1 MSFSEQL
8 QKFLTGLQALG
19 PRRLS
24 ILGVVGVL
32 LFSTITFSGYYINRP
47 NHETLYSGLDAED
60 VTRIGAVLNEA
71 GIAFDISTDGKTI
84 KVPIGRT
91 ARARMLL
98 AEKGLPRSDNAG
110 YELFDKM
117 GSLGL
122 TSFMQEVTRIRALE
136 GEIARTIQSLN
147 GIKAARVHL
156 VLPDPGSF
164 RSNRQAPSASVVIR
178 AGPGTKVKSA
188 SAIRHLVA
196 GAIPGLSIDRVS
208 VMSTDGTLLASGD
221 DAATA
226 APRNMISLEQEVSSR
241 LHDNLKMTLAPF
253 LGFDNFKASVAV
265 RLNTDQRK
273 IKEIVF
279 DPEARVERSTKVV
292 KQVDSAQNKR
302 SSSDTSVQQD
312 VPLEETSNRPGENSQ
327 ENKERREETTN
338 YEINS
343 KETSTLTNGYLIEK
357 LSIAVVVNTERVA
370 ELLKNQNGSQDQ
382 DALMSEIRELVSS
395 AVGYDQTRGDTF
407 KISSVNFMAANAA
420 LEPLEGPGIMS
431 QLAKHGGTA
440 ISALTIIVVTLLV
453 IMMGVRPALRMV
465 ADGRSEGAAA
475 LPGGEDMAALNNPD
489 EMSFAPMIGA
499 DAPGELPGELPGGMP
514 GGMPDQMFEDE
525 LSPQARLKE
534 LLEEDEQQALTVLK
548 KWSQVPA
555 T

>member
-8 QKFLTGLQALG
+8 QKLLTGLQGLG
-19 PRRLS
+19 PRRLT
-24 ILGVVGVL
+24 ILGMVGFL
-32 LFSTITFSGYYINRP
+32 LFSTISFSGYYLNRP
-47 NHETLYSGLDAED
+47 NHETLYAGLDAED

-71 GIAFDISTDGKTI
+71 GISFDISTDGKTI
-84 KVPIGRT
+84 KVPTGRT

-136 GEIARTIQSLN
+136 GEIARTIQTLN

-178 AGPGTKVKSA
+178 AGPGTKLKSA
-188 SAIRHLVA
+188 PAIRHLVA

-226 APRNMISLEQEVSSR
+226 APRNMISLEQEVSAR

-253 LGFDNFKASVAV
+253 LGFENFKASVAA

-279 DPEARVERSTKVV
+279 DPDARVERSTKVV

-302 SSSDTSVQQD
+302 SSSETSVQQD
-312 VPLEETSNRPGENSQ
+312 VPLEESASSPGENSQ

-343 KETSTLTNGYLIEK
+343 KEVNTLTNGYLIEK
-357 LSIAVVVNTERVA
+357 LSIAVVVNSERIA
-370 ELLKNQNGSQDQ
+370 ALQKSQNGAKDP
-382 DALMSEIRELVSS
+382 DALMQEIRELVSS
-395 AVGYDQTRGDTF
+395 AVGYDKTRGDTF
-407 KISSVNFMAANAA
+407 KITSVDFMATGSA
-420 LEPLEGPGIMS
+420 LEPLEGPGIMA
-431 QLAKHGGTA
+431 QLAKQGGTL
-440 ISALTIIVVTLLV
+440 ISALTIIVVTLMV
-453 IMMGVRPALRMV
+453 IMLGVRPALRLV
-465 ADGRSEGAAA
+465 ADTPGTDAEAHPDTAELGAIESAEGA
-475 LPGGEDMAALNNPD
+475 G
-489 EMSFAPMIGA
+489 STPMIGM
-499 DAPGELPGELPGGMP
+499 APPGDGELPDADAGN
-514 GGMPDQMFEDE
+514 
-525 LSPQARLKE
+525 PQARLKE
-534 LLEEDEQQALTVLK
+534 LVDQDEQQAVMVLK
-548 KWSQVPA
+548 RWSQAPA

>member
-8 QKFLTGLQALG
+8 QQLLTGLKALG
-19 PRRLS
+19 PRRLT
-24 ILGVVGVL
+24 ILGVVGLL
-32 LFSTITFSGYYINRP
+32 LFTTIAFSGIYLNRP
-47 NHETLYSGLDAED
+47 NNETLYSGLDAED

-71 GIAFDISTDGKTI
+71 GVSFDISTDGKTI
-84 KVPIGRT
+84 KVPVGRT

-147 GIKAARVHL
+147 GVKAARVHL

-164 RSNRQAPSASVVIR
+164 RSNRQAPTASVVIR
-178 AGPGTKVKSA
+178 ASTGAKVKSA
-188 SAIRHLVA
+188 QAIRHLVA

-208 VMSTDGTLLASGD
+208 VMSTDGTLLASGNESVN
-221 DAATA
+221 A
-226 APRNMISLEQEVSSR
+226 APRNMVSLEQEVATR

-253 LGFDNFKASVAV
+253 LGFENFKASVAA

-292 KQVDSAQNKR
+292 KQVDSSQNKR
-302 SSSDTSVQQD
+302 GSAEASVQQD
-312 VPLEETSNRPGENSQ
+312 VPLEESGKTPGENSQ

-343 KETSTLTNGYLIEK
+343 KEVSTLTNGYLIEK
-357 LSIAVVVNTERVA
+357 LSIAVVVNSDRIA
-370 ELLKNQNGSQDQ
+370 DLLKSKTGATDQ
-382 DALMSEIRELVSS
+382 ETLMKEIRELVSS
-395 AVGYDQTRGDTF
+395 AVGYDKSRGDTF
-407 KISSVNFMAANAA
+407 KITSVDFMSNGTE
-420 LEPLEGPGIMS
+420 LEPLAGPGIMA
-431 QLAKHGGTA
+431 QIMRQGGSL
-440 ISALTIIVVTLLV
+440 ISALTIIIVTLLV
-453 IMMGVRPALRMV
+453 ILLGVRPALRMV
-465 ADGRSEGAAA
+465 AGEQAGSSDALPDLSEGAD
-475 LPGGEDMAALNNPD
+475 LSSPEGLDFSP
-489 EMSFAPMIGA
+489 
-499 DAPGELPGELPGGMP
+499 MP
-514 GGMPDQMFEDE
+514 GGDEPFADLPSFEDE
-525 LSPQARLKE
+525 QLSPQAKLKE
-534 LLEEDEQQALTVLK
+534 LLDEDEEQAIMVLK
-548 KWSQVPA
+548 RWSQAQAA

>member
-8 QKFLTGLQALG
+8 QKLVLGLKALG

-24 ILGVVGVL
+24 ILGVVGFL
-32 LFSTITFSGYYINRP
+32 LFTTISFSGYYLNRP
-47 NHETLYSGLDAED
+47 NHETLYSGLDSED

-71 GIAFDISTDGKTI
+71 GVSFDISTDGKTI
-84 KVPIGRT
+84 KVPTGRT

-136 GEIARTIQSLN
+136 GEIARTIQTLN

-164 RSNRQAPSASVVIR
+164 RSKRQAPSASVVIR
-178 AGPGTKVKSA
+178 AGSGGKLKSA

-226 APRNMISLEQEVSSR
+226 APRNMVSLEQEVASR
-241 LHDNLKMTLAPF
+241 LHDNLRMTLAPF
-253 LGFDNFKASVAV
+253 LGFENFKASVAA

-279 DPEARVERSTKVV
+279 NPDVRVERSTKVV

-302 SSSDTSVQQD
+302 GSADASVQQD
-312 VPLEETSNRPGENSQ
+312 VPLEESAKSSGENSQ

-343 KETSTLTNGYLIEK
+343 KEVSTLTNGYLIEK
-357 LSIAVVVNTERVA
+357 LSVAVVVNSERIA
-370 ELLKNQNGSQDQ
+370 ALLDGKNGTKKPEE
-382 DALMSEIRELVSS
+382 LMSEIRELVSS
-395 AVGYDQTRGDTF
+395 AVGYDKSRGDTF
-407 KISSVNFMAANAA
+407 KITSVDFMTTGSTMEA
-420 LEPLEGPGIMS
+420 LEGPGVMS
-431 QLAKHGGTA
+431 QLARQSGSL

-453 IMMGVRPALRMV
+453 IMLGVRPALRLV
-465 ADGRSEGAAA
+465 ADTPSDEVDALAAPEGVAALSDAEGTAAA
-475 LPGGEDMAALNNPD
+475 PMLGSASGEAGGQLSSDAA
-489 EMSFAPMIGA
+489 
-499 DAPGELPGELPGGMP
+499 
-514 GGMPDQMFEDE
+514 
-525 LSPQARLKE
+525 SPQERLKQ
-534 LLEEDEQQALTVLK
+534 LVDQDEEQAIMVLK
-548 KWSQVPA
+548 RWSQAPA

>member
-1 MSFSEQL
+1 MSFSEQF
-8 QKFLTGLQALG
+8 QKLIVGLQALG

-32 LFSTITFSGYYINRP
+32 LFSTIAFSGYYINRP

-71 GIAFDISTDGKTI
+71 GISFDISTDGKTI

-178 AGPGTKVKSA
+178 AGAGTKVKSA
-188 SAIRHLVA
+188 AAIRHLVA
-196 GAIPGLSIDRVS
+196 GAIPGLSIERVS

-226 APRNMISLEQEVSSR
+226 APRNMISLEQDVSAR
-241 LHDNLKMTLAPF
+241 LHENLKKTLAPF

-312 VPLEETSNRPGENSQ
+312 VPLEESANAPGENSQ

-357 LSIAVVVNTERVA
+357 LSIAVVVNSGRVA
-370 ELLKNQNGSQDQ
+370 ELLKSQSGPKDQ
-382 DALMSEIRELVSS
+382 DALMTEIQELVSS

-407 KISSVNFMAANAA
+407 KISSVDFMDADMS
-420 LEPLEGPGIMS
+420 LEPLAGPGFMS
-431 QLAKHGGTA
+431 QLAAHGGTA

-453 IMMGVRPALRMV
+453 IMLGVRPALKMV
-465 ADGRSEGAAA
+465 ADGNSGAAA
-475 LPGGEDMAALNNPD
+475 QLPGGDDVAALDNPD

-499 DAPGELPGELPGGMP
+499 DAPGEMPGDMMGGMP
-514 GGMPDQMFEDE
+514 GAMPDQMFDDE

-534 LLEEDEQQALTVLK
+534 LLDQDEQQALTVLK
-548 KWSQVPA
+548 RWSQAPA

>member
-8 QKFLTGLQALG
+8 QQLLTGLKSLG

-32 LFSTITFSGYYINRP
+32 LFTTISFSGYYLNRP

-71 GIAFDISTDGKTI
+71 GVSFDISTDGKTI
-84 KVPIGRT
+84 KVPTGRT

-147 GIKAARVHL
+147 GVKAARVHL

-178 AGPGTKVKSA
+178 ASSGPKLKSA
-188 SAIRHLVA
+188 QAIRHLVA

-208 VMSTDGTLLASGD
+208 VMSTDGTLLASGN

-226 APRNMISLEQEVSSR
+226 APRNMVSLEQEVASR

-253 LGFDNFKASVAV
+253 LGFENFKASVAA

-302 SSSDTSVQQD
+302 GSSATTVQQD
-312 VPLEETSNRPGENSQ
+312 VPLEESAKSPGENSQ

-343 KETSTLTNGYLIEK
+343 KEVSTLTNGYLIEK
-357 LSIAVVVNTERVA
+357 LSIAVVVNSERIA
-370 ELLKNQNGSQDQ
+370 ALLKSNNGSKDPET
-382 DALMSEIRELVSS
+382 LLKEIRELVSS
-395 AVGYDQTRGDTF
+395 AVGYDKSRGDTF
-407 KISSVNFMAANAA
+407 KITSVDFMTNASA
-420 LEPLEGPGIMS
+420 MEPIAGPGIVAQIMK
-431 QLAKHGGTA
+431 QGGTL
-440 ISALTIIVVTLLV
+440 ISALTIIVVTLMV
-453 IMMGVRPALRMV
+453 IMLGVRPALRLV
-465 ADGRSEGAAA
+465 AGVPDEESTA
-475 LPGGEDMAALNNPD
+475 LPNLQEGNAVENTD
-489 EMSFAPMIGA
+489 EAGSAPMIGA
-499 DAPGELPGELPGGMP
+499 VASASGDQEAPELA
-514 GGMPDQMFEDE
+514 
-525 LSPQARLKE
+525 SPQARLKE
-534 LLEEDEQQALTVLK
+534 LVDQDEQQAIMVLK
-548 KWSQVPA
+548 RWSQAPA

>member
-8 QKFLTGLQALG
+8 QKLVLGLKTLG

-24 ILGVVGVL
+24 ILGVVGFL
-32 LFSTITFSGYYINRP
+32 LFTTISFSGYYLNRP
-47 NHETLYSGLDAED
+47 NHETLYAGLDSED

-71 GIAFDISTDGKTI
+71 GITFDISTDGKTI

-136 GEIARTIQSLN
+136 GEIARTIQTLN
-147 GIKAARVHL
+147 GVKAARVHL

-178 AGPGTKVKSA
+178 AGSGGKLKSA

-196 GAIPGLSIDRVS
+196 GAIPGLSVDRVS

-226 APRNMISLEQEVSSR
+226 APRNMVSLEQEVSTR

-253 LGFDNFKASVAV
+253 LGFENFKASVAA

-279 DPEARVERSTKVV
+279 DPDVRVERSTKVV
-292 KQVDSAQNKR
+292 KQVDSAQNKKG
-302 SSSDTSVQQD
+302 SADASVQQD
-312 VPLEETSNRPGENSQ
+312 VPLEESANSSGENSQ

-343 KETSTLTNGYLIEK
+343 KEVSTLTNGYLIEK
-357 LSIAVVVNTERVA
+357 LSVAVVVNSERIA
-370 ELLKNQNGSQDQ
+370 ELLKGKEGSKKPEE
-382 DALMSEIRELVSS
+382 LMTEIRELVSS
-395 AVGYDQTRGDTF
+395 AVGYDKSRGDTF
-407 KISSVNFMAANAA
+407 KITSVDFMSNGST
-420 LEPLEGPGIMS
+420 LEALEGPGVMA
-431 QLAKHGGTA
+431 QLAKQGGTL
-440 ISALTIIVVTLLV
+440 ISALTIIIVTLLV
-453 IMMGVRPALRMV
+453 IMLGVRPALRLV
-465 ADGRSEGAAA
+465 AGAPNSEAEALAGPDGVAALESADGAA
-475 LPGGEDMAALNNPD
+475 
-489 EMSFAPMIGA
+489 SAPMLGTA
-499 DAPGELPGELPGGMP
+499 A
-514 GGMPDQMFEDE
+514 QDE
-525 LSPQARLKE
+525 GVVGPAGKTANPQERLKV
-534 LLEEDEQQALTVLK
+534 LVDQDEQQAIMVLK
-548 KWSQVPA
+548 RWTQAPA

>member
-8 QKFLTGLQALG
+8 QQLLTGLKSLG

-24 ILGVVGVL
+24 ILGVVGIL
-32 LFSTITFSGYYINRP
+32 LFTTISFSGYYLNRP

-71 GIAFDISTDGKTI
+71 GVSFDISTDGKTI
-84 KVPIGRT
+84 KVPTGRT

-147 GIKAARVHL
+147 GVKAARVHL

-178 AGPGTKVKSA
+178 ASSGPKLKSA
-188 SAIRHLVA
+188 QAIRHLVA

-208 VMSTDGTLLASGD
+208 VMSTDGTLLASGN

-226 APRNMISLEQEVSSR
+226 APRNMVSLEQEVASR

-253 LGFDNFKASVAV
+253 LGFENFKASVAA

-279 DPEARVERSTKVV
+279 DPDARVERSTKVV

-302 SSSDTSVQQD
+302 GSSATTVQQD
-312 VPLEETSNRPGENSQ
+312 VPLEESAKSPGENSQ

-343 KETSTLTNGYLIEK
+343 KEVSTLTNGYLIEK
-357 LSIAVVVNTERVA
+357 LSIAVVVNSERIA
-370 ELLKNQNGSQDQ
+370 ALLKSKNGSKDQ
-382 DALMSEIRELVSS
+382 ETLLKEIRELVSS
-395 AVGYDQTRGDTF
+395 AVGYDKSRGDTF
-407 KISSVNFMAANAA
+407 KITSVDFMTNGSTM
-420 LEPLEGPGIMS
+420 EPLAGPGIVAQIMK
-431 QLAKHGGTA
+431 QGGTL
-440 ISALTIIVVTLLV
+440 ISALTIIIVTLMV
-453 IMMGVRPALRMV
+453 IMLGVRPALRLV
-465 ADGRSEGAAA
+465 AGVPDEGSTA
-475 LPGGEDMAALNNPD
+475 LPNLQEGNAVENAD
-489 EMSFAPMIGA
+489 EAGSAPMIGA
-499 DAPGELPGELPGGMP
+499 VASAAGNQDAAELA
-514 GGMPDQMFEDE
+514 
-525 LSPQARLKE
+525 SPQARLKE
-534 LLEEDEQQALTVLK
+534 LVDQDEQQAIMVLK
-548 KWSQVPA
+548 RWSQAPA

>member
-8 QKFLTGLQALG
+8 QKLVLGLKALG

-24 ILGVVGVL
+24 ILGVVGFL
-32 LFSTITFSGYYINRP
+32 LFTTISFSGYYLNRP
-47 NHETLYSGLDAED
+47 NHETLYSGLDSED

-71 GIAFDISTDGKTI
+71 GVSFDISTDGKTI
-84 KVPIGRT
+84 KVPTGRT
-91 ARARMLL
+91 SRARMLL

-136 GEIARTIQSLN
+136 GEIARTIQTLN

-164 RSNRQAPSASVVIR
+164 RSKRQAPSASVVIR
-178 AGPGTKVKSA
+178 AGSGGKLKSA

-226 APRNMISLEQEVSSR
+226 APRNMVSLEQEVASR
-241 LHDNLKMTLAPF
+241 LHDNLRMTLAPF
-253 LGFDNFKASVAV
+253 LGFENFKASVAA

-279 DPEARVERSTKVV
+279 DPDVRVERSTKVV

-302 SSSDTSVQQD
+302 GSADASVQQD
-312 VPLEETSNRPGENSQ
+312 VPLEETAKSSGENSQ

-343 KETSTLTNGYLIEK
+343 KEVSTLTNGYLIEK
-357 LSIAVVVNTERVA
+357 LSVAVVVNSERIA
-370 ELLKNQNGSQDQ
+370 ALLNGKNGTKKPEE
-382 DALMSEIRELVSS
+382 LMSEIRELVSS
-395 AVGYDQTRGDTF
+395 AVGYDKSRGDTF
-407 KISSVNFMAANAA
+407 KITSVDFMTTGSTMEA
-420 LEPLEGPGIMS
+420 LEGPGVMS
-431 QLAKHGGTA
+431 ELAKQGGSL

-453 IMMGVRPALRMV
+453 IMLGVRPALRLV
-465 ADGRSEGAAA
+465 ADAPSDEVDALAAPEGVAALSDAEGAAA
-475 LPGGEDMAALNNPD
+475 APVLGSANGEAGNQLTSESA
-489 EMSFAPMIGA
+489 
-499 DAPGELPGELPGGMP
+499 
-514 GGMPDQMFEDE
+514 
-525 LSPQARLKE
+525 SPQDRLKQ
-534 LLEEDEQQALTVLK
+534 LVDQDEQQAIMVLK
-548 KWSQVPA
+548 RWSQAPA

>member
-1 MSFSEQL
+1 M
-8 QKFLTGLQALG
+8 
-19 PRRLS
+19 
-24 ILGVVGVL
+24 LGVVGVL
-32 LFSTITFSGYYINRP
+32 LFTTISFSGYYLNRP

-71 GIAFDISTDGKTI
+71 GVSFDISTDGKTI
-84 KVPIGRT
+84 KVPTGRT

-147 GIKAARVHL
+147 GVKAARVHL

-178 AGPGTKVKSA
+178 ASSGPKLKSA
-188 SAIRHLVA
+188 QAIRHLVA

-208 VMSTDGTLLASGD
+208 VMSTDGTLLASGN

-226 APRNMISLEQEVSSR
+226 APRNMVSLEQEVASR

-253 LGFDNFKASVAV
+253 LGFENFKASVAA

-302 SSSDTSVQQD
+302 GSSATTVQQD
-312 VPLEETSNRPGENSQ
+312 VPLEESAKSPGENSQ

-343 KETSTLTNGYLIEK
+343 KEVSTLTNGYLIEK
-357 LSIAVVVNTERVA
+357 LSIAVVVNSERIA
-370 ELLKNQNGSQDQ
+370 ALLKSNNGSKDPET
-382 DALMSEIRELVSS
+382 LLKEIRELVSS
-395 AVGYDQTRGDTF
+395 AVGYDKSRGDTF
-407 KISSVNFMAANAA
+407 KITSVDFMTNASA
-420 LEPLEGPGIMS
+420 MEPIAGPGIVAQIMK
-431 QLAKHGGTA
+431 QGGTL
-440 ISALTIIVVTLLV
+440 ISALTIIVVTLMV
-453 IMMGVRPALRMV
+453 IMLGVRPALRLV
-465 ADGRSEGAAA
+465 AGVPDEESTA
-475 LPGGEDMAALNNPD
+475 LPNLQEGNAVENTD
-489 EMSFAPMIGA
+489 EAGSAPMIGA
-499 DAPGELPGELPGGMP
+499 VASASGDQEAPELA
-514 GGMPDQMFEDE
+514 
-525 LSPQARLKE
+525 SPQARLKE
-534 LLEEDEQQALTVLK
+534 LVDQDEQQAIMVLK
-548 KWSQVPA
+548 RWSQAPA

>member
-8 QKFLTGLQALG
+8 QKLVIGLKALG

-24 ILGVVGVL
+24 ILGVVGFL
-32 LFSTITFSGYYINRP
+32 LFTTISFSGYYLNRP
-47 NHETLYSGLDAED
+47 NHETLYSGLDSED

-71 GIAFDISTDGKTI
+71 GVSFDISTDGKTI
-84 KVPIGRT
+84 KVPTGRT

-136 GEIARTIQSLN
+136 GEIARTIQTLN

-164 RSNRQAPSASVVIR
+164 RSKRQAPSASVVIR
-178 AGPGTKVKSA
+178 AGSGGKLKSA

-226 APRNMISLEQEVSSR
+226 APRNMVSLEQEVASR
-241 LHDNLKMTLAPF
+241 LHDNLRMTLAPF
-253 LGFDNFKASVAV
+253 LGFENFKASVAA

-279 DPEARVERSTKVV
+279 NPDVRVERSTKVV

-302 SSSDTSVQQD
+302 GSADASVQQD
-312 VPLEETSNRPGENSQ
+312 VPLEESAKSSGENSQ

-343 KETSTLTNGYLIEK
+343 KEVSTLTNGYLIEK
-357 LSIAVVVNTERVA
+357 LSVAVVVNSERIA
-370 ELLKNQNGSQDQ
+370 TLLNGKNGTKKPEE
-382 DALMSEIRELVSS
+382 LMSEIRELVSS
-395 AVGYDQTRGDTF
+395 AVGYDKSRGDTF
-407 KISSVNFMAANAA
+407 KITSVDFMTTGSTMEA
-420 LEPLEGPGIMS
+420 LEGPGVMS
-431 QLAKHGGTA
+431 QLAKQSGSL

-453 IMMGVRPALRMV
+453 IMLGVRPALRLV
-465 ADGRSEGAAA
+465 ADTPSDEVDALAAPEGVAALGDAEGSAAA
-475 LPGGEDMAALNNPD
+475 PMLGSASGEAGGQISSDAANPQ
-489 EMSFAPMIGA
+489 E
-499 DAPGELPGELPGGMP
+499 
-514 GGMPDQMFEDE
+514 
-525 LSPQARLKE
+525 RLKQ
-534 LLEEDEQQALTVLK
+534 LVDQDEEQAIMVLK
-548 KWSQVPA
+548 RWSQAPA

>member
-8 QKFLTGLQALG
+8 QKLLTGLQVLG
-19 PRRLS
+19 PRRLT

-32 LFSTITFSGYYINRP
+32 LFTTISFSGYYLNRP

-71 GIAFDISTDGKTI
+71 GISFDISTDGKTI
-84 KVPIGRT
+84 KVPTGRT

-136 GEIARTIQSLN
+136 GEIARTIQTLN
-147 GIKAARVHL
+147 GVKAARVHL

-178 AGPGTKVKSA
+178 AGAGDKLKSA
-188 SAIRHLVA
+188 PAIRHLVA

-226 APRNMISLEQEVSSR
+226 APRNMISLEQEVSAR

-253 LGFDNFKASVAV
+253 LGFENFKASVAA

-279 DPEARVERSTKVV
+279 DPDARVERSTKVV

-302 SSSDTSVQQD
+302 SSSETSVQQD
-312 VPLEETSNRPGENSQ
+312 VPLEESAKSPGENSQ

-343 KETSTLTNGYLIEK
+343 KEVNTLTNGYLIEK
-357 LSIAVVVNTERVA
+357 LSIAVVVNSERIA
-370 ELLKNQNGSQDQ
+370 ALQKSQNGAKDP
-382 DALMSEIRELVSS
+382 DALMKEIRELVSS
-395 AVGYDQTRGDTF
+395 AVGYDKSRGDTF
-407 KISSVNFMAANAA
+407 KITAVDFMATGSAM
-420 LEPLEGPGIMS
+420 EPLEGPGIMA
-431 QLAKHGGTA
+431 QLTKQGGTL
-440 ISALTIIVVTLLV
+440 ISALTIIVVTLMV
-453 IMMGVRPALRMV
+453 IMLGVRPALRLV
-465 ADGRSEGAAA
+465 ADAPQAGSDALPSADGVAALEGA
-475 LPGGEDMAALNNPD
+475 D
-489 EMSFAPMIGA
+489 EAGAQPMIGVA
-499 DAPGELPGELPGGMP
+499 SAATANGGATELGDA
-514 GGMPDQMFEDE
+514 
-525 LSPQARLKE
+525 SPQERLKE
-534 LLEEDEQQALTVLK
+534 LVEQDEQQAVMVLK
-548 KWSQVPA
+548 RWSQAPA